1 MENEILLAKEDNTAK
16 SPTEIVIVL
25 DRSGSMDNIAKAT
38 VEGLNT
44 FIKEQKGAEGEAYM
58 TLVQFDDRYEVDY
71 KSKNINEVEDLING
85 VTYIPRGTTALFDS
99 IGRTINEINS
109 TSNDVIFVIITDGH
123 ENSSKEFNRDTV
135 FKKIEEK
142 KSNGWNFIYL
152 GANQDAISAASSL
165 GISKDFSIDFNS
177 NTGSVNAS
185 YSNIS
190 NKLSSYRSSKVRGI
204 VSDEDLKFNDNDR
217 KDLNI

>member
-1 MENEILLAKEDNTAK
+1 MENEILLAKDDSTKKA
-16 SPTEIVIVL
+16 TEIVIVL
-25 DRSGSMDNIAKAT
+25 DRSGSMDNISRPT

-44 FIKEQKGAEGEAYM
+44 FIKEQKGALGEAYM
-58 TLVQFDDRYEVDY
+58 TLVQFDDRYEIDY
-71 KSKNINEVEDLING
+71 KSKNVQEVEDLVNG

-99 IGRTINEINS
+99 IGRTINEVES
-109 TSNDVIFVIITDGH
+109 TTNDVIFVIITDGH
-123 ENSSKEFNRDTV
+123 ENASREFNRETI
-135 FKKIEEK
+135 FNKIEEK
-142 KSNGWNFIYL
+142 KSQGWNFIYL
-152 GANQDAISAASSL
+152 GANQDAIAAATSL
-165 GISKDFSIDFNS
+165 GIGKDFSIDFNS
-177 NTGSVNAS
+177 NAGSVNAS